1 MNATANL
8 RADTICRTVELG
20 VTITDAA
27 VADDLTHLFC
37 TPVTLDP
44 VCAECRT
51 AGCLRDHVQR
61 KVTDLPIVGHP
72 TRLHVRV
79 PRLTCDN
86 DGCGTRIFQQ
96 RMPALAE
103 PRAKTTRR
111 CSRWILQRLAI
122 DRTSVSAVAKAL
134 GLGGVPMW
142 IVKSQTGLSRT
153 SYGGVVAMIDRRAAS
168 CGPVVINPAAY
179 AAVAMVLAGISRKNS
194 RRVNRA

>member
-8 RADTICRTVELG
+8 RADTICRTVEPG

-51 AGCLRDHVQR
+51 AGRLRDHVQR

-111 CSRWILQRLAI
+111 CSRWVLQRLAI

-134 GLGGVPMW
+134 GLGGDLVND
-142 IVKSQTGLSRT
+142 L
-153 SYGGVVAMIDRRAAS
+153 
-168 CGPVVINPAAY
+168 
-179 AAVAMVLAGISRKNS
+179 AVSETRAMVYDRPGHFDGV
-194 RRVNRA
+194 RVLGVDEHKWKHVRGDGS